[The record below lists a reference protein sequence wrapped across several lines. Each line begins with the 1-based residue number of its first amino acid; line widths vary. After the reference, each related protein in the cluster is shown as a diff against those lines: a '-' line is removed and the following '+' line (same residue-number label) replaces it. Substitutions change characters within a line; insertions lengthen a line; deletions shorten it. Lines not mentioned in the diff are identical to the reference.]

1 MSEQQADIL
10 TSELEYYRTL
20 LNPIITKVI
29 RTVLR
34 LEVTPTVLRLN
45 GTTLICRMRFSF
57 QTQDLTMQGQNR
69 LNLKQVR

>member
-34 LEVTPTVLRLN
+34 LEGYTDGFAVEWDDINMQDAVQLSNARLN
-45 GTTLICRMRFSF
+45 QCKGRT
-57 QTQDLTMQGQNR
+57 D
-69 LNLKQVR
+69 